1 MFKDVIIFSVR
12 GIKLPSCGKLE
23 KKAKYIDR
31 PIKNL
36 MVYKVK
42 IDTLLSKIKG

>member
-1 MFKDVIIFSVR
+1 MDVIIFSVR
-12 GIKLPSCGKLE
+12 SIKLSSCEKLE

-31 PIKNL
+31 TIKYL

-42 IDTLLSKIKG
+42 IDTLL